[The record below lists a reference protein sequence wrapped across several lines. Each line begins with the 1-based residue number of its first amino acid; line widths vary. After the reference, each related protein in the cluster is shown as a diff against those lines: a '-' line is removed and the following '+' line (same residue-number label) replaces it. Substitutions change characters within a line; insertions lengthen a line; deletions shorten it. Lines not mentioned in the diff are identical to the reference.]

1 MKIANSE
8 NISDAEDEEE
18 ENDNYLLQ
26 IICTALGYN
35 LSNKSF
41 FPELLTKLALL
52 TAQEITGQDHLY
64 FQAKKKKQQRLSK
77 LKKKK
82 KFIEWRKEQKAG
94 RSRKQKMWLLN
105 LFVESNI

>member
-41 FPELLTKLALL
+41 S
-52 TAQEITGQDHLY
+52 QSCWQ
-64 FQAKKKKQQRLSK
+64 S
-77 LKKKK
+77 
-82 KFIEWRKEQKAG
+82 
-94 RSRKQKMWLLN
+94 
-105 LFVESNI
+105 